1 VIEVL
6 EKHILEFP
14 GLGLAFELKRVA
26 FSVFGVHIYWYGL
39 ILFFAVTMAG
49 IYAWIRAKEFG
60 QNEDSFLFFTTFA
73 FVGGVIG
80 ARAYYVVFEYKAFH
94 SLFDVLNF
102 RAGGLAIYGALIG
115 GALAMFITSRCT
127 KKPLLPA
134 LDLFAN
140 AALLGQAIG
149 RWGNFVNM
157 DTVGINT
164 NLPWRMTSLPIQRDL
179 FIARARGLSV
189 APELP
194 VHPCFLYE
202 SIWCLVGF
210 SVIALYAKHRTFDG
224 ELLLLYMMW
233 YGFGRGLIESLRID
247 SLMFVG
253 FKVSQVLSILL
264 FVIAWIVW
272 RKKKKR
278 VVCDPQSQGNVV

>member
-1 VIEVL
+1 M

-39 ILFFAVTMAG
+39 IVALAAIMAG
-49 IYAWIRAKEFG
+49 IYAWIRAKEFK
-60 QNEDSFLFFTTFA
+60 QSEDAFLFFIIFA

-80 ARAYYVVFEYKAFH
+80 ARIYYIVFEHRNFH
-94 SLFDVLNF
+94 SFFDVINIH
-102 RAGGLAIYGALIG
+102 AGGIAVYGALIG
-115 GALAMFITSRCT
+115 GAIATYITAHCI
-127 KKPLLPA
+127 KEPLLPA

-157 DTVGINT
+157 EAFGSNT

-179 FIARARGLSV
+179 FVARARGAAV
-189 APELP
+189 DPELP

-202 SIWCLVGF
+202 SIWCLIGF
-210 SVIALYAKHRTFDG
+210 LVIAFYAKHRKFDG
-224 ELLLLYMMW
+224 ELLLIYMMW
-233 YGFGRGLIESLRID
+233 YGFGRALIESLRID
-247 SLMFVG
+247 SLMFMG
-253 FKVSQVLSILL
+253 FMVSQVLSILL
-264 FVIAWIVW
+264 VVIAGIVW
-272 RKKKKR
+272 RKIRKKR
-278 VVCDPQSQGNVV
+278 VVREPQPQGTVV

>member
-1 VIEVL
+1 M

-14 GLGLAFELKRVA
+14 GLGLAFELRRVA
-26 FSVFGVHIYWYGL
+26 FSVFGMHIYWYGL

-49 IYAWIRAKEFG
+49 IYAWVRAKGFG
-60 QNEDSFLFFTTFA
+60 QSEDSFLFFITFA

-80 ARAYYVVFEYKAFH
+80 ARAYYVAFEYKAFQ
-94 SLFDVLNF
+94 SFSDVLNF
-102 RAGGLAIYGALIG
+102 RAGGIAIYGALIG
-115 GALAMFITSRCT
+115 GVIAMFITSRCI
-127 KKPLLPA
+127 KEPLLPA

-157 DTVGINT
+157 DTVGKNT

-179 FIARARGLSV
+179 FTARAHGLNVS
-189 APELP
+189 PELP

-202 SIWCLVGF
+202 SIWCLIGF
-210 SVIALYAKHRTFDG
+210 LVVAFYAKRRKFDG
-224 ELLLLYMMW
+224 ELLLIYMMW

-247 SLMFVG
+247 SLMFMG
-253 FKVSQVLSILL
+253 FRVSQVLSILL
-264 FVIAWIVW
+264 FVTAWIVW
-272 RKKKKR
+272 RRGRKR
-278 VVCDPQSQGNVV
+278 VVRGSQLQGNVV

>member
-1 VIEVL
+1 L

-14 GLGLAFELKRVA
+14 GLGLAFELRRVA
-26 FSVFGVHIYWYGL
+26 FSVFGMHIYWYGL

-49 IYAWIRAKEFG
+49 IYAWVRAKGFG
-60 QNEDSFLFFTTFA
+60 QSEDSFLFFITFA

-80 ARAYYVVFEYKAFH
+80 ARAYYVAFEYKAFQ
-94 SLFDVLNF
+94 SFSDVLNF
-102 RAGGLAIYGALIG
+102 RAGGIAIYGALIG
-115 GALAMFITSRCT
+115 GVIAMFITSRCI
-127 KKPLLPA
+127 KEPLLPA

-157 DTVGINT
+157 DTVGKNT

-179 FIARARGLSV
+179 FTARAHGLNVS
-189 APELP
+189 PELP

-202 SIWCLVGF
+202 SIWCLIGF
-210 SVIALYAKHRTFDG
+210 LVVAFYAKRRKFDG
-224 ELLLLYMMW
+224 ELLLIYMMW

-247 SLMFVG
+247 SLMFMG
-253 FKVSQVLSILL
+253 FRVSQVLSILL
-264 FVIAWIVW
+264 FVTAWIVW
-272 RKKKKR
+272 RRGRKR
-278 VVCDPQSQGNVV
+278 VVRGSQLQGNVV